1 MDEAAGA
8 CLCRRQGVQVG
19 EIVAAAF
26 AESAG
31 GRAGQGV
38 QALRLAAARRLSALA
53 GFGMGWN
60 AKRLANSRIGCGPC
74 GPSCCVRTWYA
85 GDAEALVAALK
96 GLLEP
101 KSVATAGGTKS
112 AGA

>member
-38 QALRLAAARRLSALA
+38 QALRLERRSAD
-53 GFGMGWN
+53 
-60 AKRLANSRIGCGPC
+60 P
-74 GPSCCVRTWYA
+74 
-85 GDAEALVAALK
+85 
-96 GLLEP
+96 
-101 KSVATAGGTKS
+101 TKS
-112 AGA
+112 LSHAHLIHLVSPQAENKEV